1 MTGLLGYNFLSDV
14 NSIDPTITIINNL
27 TITAVMNGIFDHLY
41 ITRNVT
47 EEYNTTKPE
56 DWDFDTI
63 IDVDFDG
70 NISGGNIG
78 EVAGNIT
85 AVRIKRREL
94 GEFEWTTIREIQIND
109 PSELTFIINDYLN
122 LNDRTYEYA
131 FVPIMEG
138 TEGEYIIDQVFSEF
152 RGVFICDVDDIFK
165 HYFQVQYGNS
175 TRNQSV
181 GVYQTFNR
189 QYPTIITNAALNYL
203 TGSLS
208 GKIMPEDF
216 LDNRTVDREQIRI
229 RTNLLLN
236 FLTNKKPKLIKDWNG
251 NAWLCYITGNPS
263 VTYDNNYGMGVTT
276 VDTAWTEIGNP
287 TNKSDLYAAGM
298 IPTEE

>member
-1 MTGLLGYNFLSDV
+1 MTGLLGYNFLSDG
-14 NSIDPTITIINNL
+14 NSIDPTITIVNNL

-56 DWDFDTI
+56 DWDFNTI

-78 EVAGNIT
+78 DIASEIT
-85 AVRIKRREL
+85 SVRIKRREL
-94 GEFEWTTIREIQIND
+94 GQFDWTTIREIQIND
-109 PSELTFIINDYLN
+109 SNELTFVINDYLN

-131 FVPIMEG
+131 FVPVVEN
-138 TEGEYIIDQVFSEF
+138 TEGEYIIEQVLSEF

-165 HYFQVQYGNS
+165 HYFEVSYGGN

-189 QYPTIITNAALNYL
+189 QYPVIITNASLNYL
-203 TGSLS
+203 SGSIS
-208 GKIMPEDF
+208 GKIMPEDY
-216 LDNRTVDREQIRI
+216 LNTRQVDRKQIGI

-263 VTYDNNYGMGVTT
+263 VSYDNNYGMGVTT
-276 VDTAWTEIGNP
+276 VNTAWTEIGDP
-287 TNKSDLYAAGM
+287 TNKSDLYVAGM